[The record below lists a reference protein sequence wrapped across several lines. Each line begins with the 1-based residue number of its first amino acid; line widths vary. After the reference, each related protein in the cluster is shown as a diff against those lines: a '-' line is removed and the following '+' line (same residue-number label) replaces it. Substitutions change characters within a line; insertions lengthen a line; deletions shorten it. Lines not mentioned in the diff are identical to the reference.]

1 MAQSDHHSHLDTEPK
16 LLTPLAAELT
26 EAAFSAVEIAEESLE
41 PQFKTSIRNSLK
53 ASTVDGVFAAI
64 YSGITGGVLVTNFLM
79 DLGASTVQI
88 GLVASI
94 PLAANLMQPLG
105 AYFSERMTSRHWF
118 CLWVYVPA
126 RLLWLILALGVGL
139 LSQGVIDAQMLIDW
153 TLAIALLSYGV
164 GALGSAAW
172 LSWMAVLV
180 PRRLRGRYFG
190 LRNSASNLTSLV
202 AVPLAGTA
210 IASFPGGS
218 VQGFGIA
225 LVLAI
230 LFGLISLMFQNFMA
244 DVNPQ
249 LQQSLAEPDRRIGE
263 QGPLHEAHELSI
275 EIDDIIET
283 SKKEDSKNKIDF
295 WMFLIYYSG
304 WMFAFSLSAPF
315 FNLYMLDNLNLSI
328 SQVTLYS
335 SLMAGA
341 NLMLLTTWGWLA
353 DRFGNSLLLLGGGL
367 VAALTPLL
375 WLFVGTGDLSVWL
388 GLPLLHV
395 IMGGS
400 ISAIELCANNL
411 QIGVSPIK
419 NQSSYLGWISAG
431 AGVSGALGATL
442 GGYLAE
448 HWQIGGL
455 LGLFILS
462 SGCRLVALF
471 PLFFVREHRSL
482 SLGALMQLLVS
493 PNKSRDPEIVS

>member
-1 MAQSDHHSHLDTEPK
+1 MAQPEPLSRLGIK
-16 LLTPLAAELT
+16 QDFENPLAAEIA
-26 EAAFSAVEIAEESLE
+26 AAFPALEKTEESSE
-41 PQFKTSIRNSLK
+41 PPLKTSIRNSLK

-94 PLAANLMQPLG
+94 PLAANLLQPLG

-118 CLWVYVPA
+118 CFWVYIPA
-126 RLLWLILALGVGL
+126 RLLWLVLALGVGL
-139 LSQGVIDAQMLIDW
+139 LSQGMIDTQMLIDW
-153 TLAIALLSYGV
+153 TLVIALLSYGV

-202 AVPLAGTA
+202 AVPLVGMA

-230 LFGLISLMFQNFMA
+230 LFGLVSLTFQNFMA

-249 LQQSLAEPDRRIGE
+249 LQQALAEPDRRIAQPQPE
-263 QGPLHEAHELSI
+263 AAHETFSA
-275 EIDDIIET
+275 IDDVLVEPLREDDK
-283 SKKEDSKNKIDF
+283 SKLDF

-388 GLPLLHV
+388 WLPLLHI

-411 QIGVSPIK
+411 QIGVSPIR
-419 NQSSYLGWISAG
+419 NQSSYLGWIAAG
-431 AGVSGALGATL
+431 AGVSGALGTTL

-462 SGCRLVALF
+462 SGCRLVALV

-482 SLGALMQLLVS
+482 SLHALMQLLVS
-493 PNKSRDPEIVS
+493 PNKSRDPEVVS

>member
-1 MAQSDHHSHLDTEPK
+1 MAQSEPLSPLGTK
-16 LLTPLAAELT
+16 QDFATPLVAEM
-26 EAAFSAVEIAEESLE
+26 AVFPMVEKSKDSSE
-41 PQFKTSIRNSLK
+41 PLLKTSIRNSLR
-53 ASTVDGVFAAI
+53 ASTIDGVFAAI
-64 YSGITGGVLVTNFLM
+64 YSSITGGVLVTNFLM

-94 PLAANLMQPLG
+94 PLAANLLQPLG
-105 AYFSERMTSRHWF
+105 AYFSEQKASRHWY
-118 CLWVYVPA
+118 CLWIYVPA

-153 TLAIALLSYGV
+153 TLAIAVLSYAV

-190 LRNSASNLTSLV
+190 LRNSVSNLTSLV
-202 AVPLAGTA
+202 SVPLAGTA
-210 IASFPGGS
+210 IAIFPGGS

-230 LFGLISLMFQNFMA
+230 LFGLISLLFQNFMA

-249 LQQSLAEPDRRIGE
+249 LQQALAEPDRRIE
-263 QGPLHEAHELSI
+263 KKEPAHEASETI
-275 EIDDIIET
+275 NINNEIKAPEKENSQ
-283 SKKEDSKNKIDF
+283 SKVDF

-353 DRFGNSLLLLGGGL
+353 DRFGNSPLLLGGGL
-367 VAALTPLL
+367 VAAATPLL
-375 WLFVGTGDLSVWL
+375 WLFVGTGNLSAWL
-388 GLPLLHV
+388 WLPLLHI

-411 QIGVSPIK
+411 QIGVSPIQ
-419 NQSSYLGWISAG
+419 NQSSYLGWIAAG

-455 LGLFILS
+455 LGLFIVS
-462 SGCRLVALF
+462 SACRLVALV

-482 SLGALMQLLVS
+482 SLHALMQLLVS

>member
-1 MAQSDHHSHLDTEPK
+1 MAQSEHHSRLDTEQK
-16 LLTPLAAELT
+16 LLTPLAAEIA
-26 EAAFSAVEIAEESLE
+26 EAAFSVVETAKDLSE
-41 PQFKTSIRNSLK
+41 PPLKTSIRNSLK

-94 PLAANLMQPLG
+94 PLAANLLQPLG

-139 LSQGVIDAQMLIDW
+139 LSQGFIDAQMLIDL
-153 TLAIALLSYGV
+153 TLAIAVLSYGV

-202 AVPLAGTA
+202 SVPLAGTA
-210 IASFPGGS
+210 IALFPGGS

-225 LVLAI
+225 LVLAM
-230 LFGLISLMFQNFMA
+230 LFGLISLLFQNFMA

-249 LQQSLAEPDRRIGE
+249 LQQALAEPDRRIGE
-263 QGPLHEAHELSI
+263 QEPVHKPPE
-275 EIDDIIET
+275 EIDDMIET
-283 SKKEDSKNKIDF
+283 STKEDRKRKIDF

-353 DRFGNSLLLLGGGL
+353 DRFGNSLLLLGGGF

-388 GLPLLHV
+388 WLPLLHI
-395 IMGGS
+395 IMGSS

-411 QIGVSPIK
+411 QIGVSPIQ
-419 NQSSYLGWISAG
+419 NQSSYLGWIAAG
-431 AGVSGALGATL
+431 AGVSGALGASL

-455 LGLFILS
+455 LGLFIVS

-482 SLGALMQLLVS
+482 SLHALMQVLVS
-493 PNKSRDPEIVS
+493 PNKSRNPEIVS

>member
-1 MAQSDHHSHLDTEPK
+1 MAQSEPLSRLGIK
-16 LLTPLAAELT
+16 QDFAASLAAE
-26 EAAFSAVEIAEESLE
+26 IAEATLPVVEGIEEASE
-41 PQFKTSIRNSLK
+41 PPLKTSIRNSLK
-53 ASTVDGVFAAI
+53 ASTIDGVFAAI

-94 PLAANLMQPLG
+94 PLAANLLQPLG
-105 AYFSERMTSRHWF
+105 AYFSERMTSRHWYCF
-118 CLWVYVPA
+118 WIYVPA

-139 LSQGVIDAQMLIDW
+139 LSQGIIDAQTLIDW
-153 TLAIALLSYGV
+153 TLIIAVLSYSV

-202 AVPLAGTA
+202 SVPLAGTA
-210 IASFPGGS
+210 IAIFPGGS

-225 LVLAI
+225 LVLAM
-230 LFGLISLMFQNFMA
+230 LFGLVSLLFQNFMA

-249 LQQSLAEPDRRIGE
+249 LQQALAEPDRRIE
-263 QGPLHEAHELSI
+263 KKEPVHEAS
-275 EIDDIIET
+275 ET
-283 SKKEDSKNKIDF
+283 INDGIKALEQEDSMSKIDF

-315 FNLYMLDNLNLSI
+315 FNLYMLDNLDLSI

-341 NLMLLTTWGWLA
+341 NLLLLTTWGWLA

-375 WLFVGTGDLSVWL
+375 WLFAGNGDLSVWL
-388 GLPLLHV
+388 WLPLLHIV
-395 IMGGS
+395 MGGS

-411 QIGVSPIK
+411 QIGVSPIQ
-419 NQSSYLGWISAG
+419 NQSSYLGWIAAG

-455 LGLFILS
+455 LGLFIVS
-462 SGCRLVALF
+462 SGCRLVALI

-482 SLGALMQLLVS
+482 SLHALMQLLVS

>member
-16 LLTPLAAELT
+16 LLAPLAAELT
-26 EAAFSAVEIAEESLE
+26 EAAFSAVEMAKESLE

-94 PLAANLMQPLG
+94 PLAANLLQPLG

-118 CLWVYVPA
+118 CFWVYIPA

-210 IASFPGGS
+210 IAIFPGGS

-225 LVLAI
+225 LVIAI

-249 LQQSLAEPDRRIGE
+249 LQQALAEPDRRIAQPE
-263 QGPLHEAHELSI
+263 PAHETPSA
-275 EIDDIIET
+275 IDDALEEPLREDDK
-283 SKKEDSKNKIDF
+283 SKLDF

-367 VAALTPLL
+367 IAALTPLL
-375 WLFVGTGDLSVWL
+375 WLFVGTGDLSVWVW
-388 GLPLLHV
+388 LPLLHV
-395 IMGGS
+395 VMGGS

-411 QIGVSPIK
+411 QIGVSPIR
-419 NQSSYLGWISAG
+419 NQSSYLGWIAAG

-455 LGLFILS
+455 LGLFIMS
-462 SGCRLVALF
+462 SGCRLVALL
-471 PLFFVREHRSL
+471 PLFFVREHHSL

>member
-1 MAQSDHHSHLDTEPK
+1 MAQSEPLSRLGIK
-16 LLTPLAAELT
+16 QDFAAPLAAE
-26 EAAFSAVEIAEESLE
+26 IAEATLPMVEGMEEASE
-41 PQFKTSIRNSLK
+41 PPLKTSIRNSLK
-53 ASTVDGVFAAI
+53 ASTIDGVFAAI

-94 PLAANLMQPLG
+94 PLAANLLQPLG
-105 AYFSERMTSRHWF
+105 AYFSERMTSRHWYCF
-118 CLWVYVPA
+118 WVYVPA
-126 RLLWLILALGVGL
+126 RLLWLILALGIGL
-139 LSQGVIDAQMLIDW
+139 LSQGLIDTQMLIDW
-153 TLAIALLSYGV
+153 TLAIAVLSYGV

-202 AVPLAGTA
+202 AVPLAGSA
-210 IASFPGGS
+210 IAIFPGGS

-225 LVLAI
+225 LVLSIA
-230 LFGLISLMFQNFMA
+230 FGLISLRFQNFMA

-249 LQQSLAEPDRRIGE
+249 LQQALAEPDRRIEKREPVREASETINDGIKALE
-263 QGPLHEAHELSI
+263 Q
-275 EIDDIIET
+275 
-283 SKKEDSKNKIDF
+283 EDSKSKIDF

-315 FNLYMLDNLNLSI
+315 FNLYMLDNLDLSI

-341 NLMLLTTWGWLA
+341 NLLLLTTWGWLA
-353 DRFGNSLLLLGGGL
+353 DRFGNSILLLGGGL

-375 WLFVGTGDLSVWL
+375 WLFVGNGDLSVWL
-388 GLPLLHV
+388 WLPLLHIV
-395 IMGGS
+395 MGGS

-411 QIGVSPIK
+411 QIGVSPIQ
-419 NQSSYLGWISAG
+419 NQSSYLGWIAAG

-455 LGLFILS
+455 LGLFIVS
-462 SGCRLVALF
+462 SGCRLVALI

-482 SLGALMQLLVS
+482 SLHALMQLLVS

>member
-1 MAQSDHHSHLDTEPK
+1 MAQSDHHSHLETNSN
-16 LLTPLAAELT
+16 LLSPLAVELT
-26 EAAFSAVEIAEESLE
+26 ETTFPAGERVEESSE
-41 PQFKTSIRNSLK
+41 PPFKTSIRNSLK

-79 DLGASTVQI
+79 DLGASTLQI

-94 PLAANLMQPLG
+94 PLAANLLQPLG
-105 AYFSERMTSRHWF
+105 AYFSERMTSRHWY
-118 CLWVYVPA
+118 CLWIYVPA

-139 LSQGVIDAQMLIDW
+139 LSQGVIDTQMLIDW
-153 TLAIALLSYGV
+153 TLAIAILSYGV

-202 AVPLAGTA
+202 AVPLAGSA

-230 LFGLISLMFQNFMA
+230 LFGLISLLFQNFMA

-249 LQQSLAEPDRRIGE
+249 LQQALAEPDQRITKLE
-263 QGPLHEAHELSI
+263 PVHEVSI
-275 EIDDIIET
+275 AIDDVLEEPATEDIK
-283 SKKEDSKNKIDF
+283 SKLDF

-375 WLFVGTGDLSVWL
+375 WLFVGTGALSVWVW
-388 GLPLLHV
+388 LPLLHIV
-395 IMGGS
+395 MGGS

-431 AGVSGALGATL
+431 AGVSGALGASL

-455 LGLFILS
+455 LGLFIVS

-493 PNKSRDPEIVS
+493 PSKLRDSEIVS

>member
-1 MAQSDHHSHLDTEPK
+1 MAQFEPLSRLGVK
-16 LLTPLAAELT
+16 QDFATPLAAEIVEGALPVA
-26 EAAFSAVEIAEESLE
+26 EKAAECSE
-41 PQFKTSIRNSLK
+41 PQLKTSIRNSLK

-64 YSGITGGVLVTNFLM
+64 YSSITGGVLVTNFLM
-79 DLGASTVQI
+79 DLNASTVQI

-94 PLAANLMQPLG
+94 PLAANLLQPLG
-105 AYFSERMTSRHWF
+105 AYFSEQMTSRHWY

-139 LSQGVIDAQMLIDW
+139 LSQGVIDAQMLIAW
-153 TLAIALLSYGV
+153 TLMIAILSYGV

-210 IASFPGGS
+210 IARFPGGS
-218 VQGFGIA
+218 VQGFGLT

-230 LFGLISLMFQNFMA
+230 VFGLISLLFQNFMA

-249 LQQSLAEPDRRIGE
+249 LQQALAEPDQRITKVE
-263 QGPLHEAHELSI
+263 PVHEASI
-275 EIDDIIET
+275 AIEDVLEEPV
-283 SKKEDSKNKIDF
+283 KEDIKSKLDF

-367 VAALTPLL
+367 IAALTPLL
-375 WLFVGTGDLSVWL
+375 WLFVGTGDLSVWVW
-388 GLPLLHV
+388 LPLLHV

-411 QIGVSPIK
+411 QIGVSPIR
-419 NQSSYLGWISAG
+419 NQSSYLGWIAAG
-431 AGVSGALGATL
+431 SGVSGAVGATL

-462 SGCRLVALF
+462 SGCRLAALF

>member
-1 MAQSDHHSHLDTEPK
+1 MAQSEPLSRLGIK
-16 LLTPLAAELT
+16 QDFAAPLAAE
-26 EAAFSAVEIAEESLE
+26 IAEATLPMVEGMEEASEL
-41 PQFKTSIRNSLK
+41 PLKASIRNSLK

-94 PLAANLMQPLG
+94 PLAANLLQPLG
-105 AYFSERMTSRHWF
+105 AYFSERMTSRHWYCF
-118 CLWVYVPA
+118 WIYVPA
-126 RLLWLILALGVGL
+126 RLLWLVLALGIGL

-153 TLAIALLSYGV
+153 TLAIAVLSYGV

-180 PRRLRGRYFG
+180 PRRLRGRYFS

-202 AVPLAGTA
+202 SVPLAGTA
-210 IASFPGGS
+210 IAIFPGGS

-225 LVLAI
+225 LVLAM
-230 LFGLISLMFQNFMA
+230 LFGLVSLLFQNFMA

-249 LQQSLAEPDRRIGE
+249 LQQALAEPDRRIE
-263 QGPLHEAHELSI
+263 KREPAH
-275 EIDDIIET
+275 DT
-283 SKKEDSKNKIDF
+283 SKAIQAAIEAPGKEDSKSKIDF

-341 NLMLLTTWGWLA
+341 NLALLTTWGWLA

-375 WLFVGTGDLSVWL
+375 WLFVSTGDLSVWL
-388 GLPLLHV
+388 WLPLLHI

-411 QIGVSPIK
+411 QIGVSPIQ
-419 NQSSYLGWISAG
+419 NQSSYLGWLAAG

-455 LGLFILS
+455 LGLFIVS
-462 SGCRLVALF
+462 SVCRLVALV

-482 SLGALMQLLVS
+482 SLHALMQLLVS
-493 PNKSRDPEIVS
+493 PNKSRNPEIVS

>member
-1 MAQSDHHSHLDTEPK
+1 MAQSDRHSRLVAEQE
-16 LLTPLAAELT
+16 LLNPHAAESAEVALSVAAA
-26 EAAFSAVEIAEESLE
+26 EAESSGPEL
-41 PQFKTSIRNSLK
+41 KTSIRHSLK
-53 ASTVDGVFAAI
+53 ASTVDGVFAAV
-64 YSGITGGVLVTNFLM
+64 YSSITGGVLVTNFLM

-105 AYFSERMTSRHWF
+105 AYFSERMTSRHWY
-118 CLWVYVPA
+118 CLWIYVPA
-126 RLLWLILALGVGL
+126 RLLWVILALGVGL
-139 LSQGVIDAQMLIDW
+139 LGQGIIDAQMLIDW
-153 TLAIALLSYGV
+153 TLAIAILSYGV

-202 AVPLAGTA
+202 SVPLAGTA
-210 IASFPGGS
+210 IAIFPGGS

-230 LFGLISLMFQNFMA
+230 VFGLVSLVFQNFMA

-249 LQQSLAEPDRRIGE
+249 IQQALAEPDRRIE
-263 QGPLHEAHELSI
+263 KHEPVHEPSAAL
-275 EIDDIIET
+275 DDAIAVAP
-283 SKKEDSKNKIDF
+283 KADSESKIDF

-353 DRFGNSLLLLGGGL
+353 DRFGNSILLLGGGL

-375 WLFVGTGDLSVWL
+375 WLFVGTGDLSTWL
-388 GLPLLHV
+388 WLPLLHV

-411 QIGVSPIK
+411 QIGVSPIH
-419 NQSSYLGWISAG
+419 NQSSYLGWIAAG
-431 AGVSGALGATL
+431 SGITGALGATL

-455 LGLFILS
+455 LGLFIVS
-462 SGCRLVALF
+462 SGCRLVALV

-482 SLGALMQLLVS
+482 SLGALMQVLVS

>member
-1 MAQSDHHSHLDTEPK
+1 
-16 LLTPLAAELT
+16 
-26 EAAFSAVEIAEESLE
+26 
-41 PQFKTSIRNSLK
+41 
-53 ASTVDGVFAAI
+53 
-64 YSGITGGVLVTNFLM
+64 
-79 DLGASTVQI
+79 
-88 GLVASI
+88 
-94 PLAANLMQPLG
+94 
-105 AYFSERMTSRHWF
+105 
-118 CLWVYVPA
+118 
-126 RLLWLILALGVGL
+126 
-139 LSQGVIDAQMLIDW
+139 
-153 TLAIALLSYGV
+153 
-164 GALGSAAW
+164 
-172 LSWMAVLV
+172 MAVLV

-249 LQQSLAEPDRRIGE
+249 LQQALAEPDRRIGE

>member
-1 MAQSDHHSHLDTEPK
+1 MAQSEDQSRLGTEQQ
-16 LLTPLAAELT
+16 LLNLHAAESS
-26 EAAFSAVEIAEESLE
+26 EVVRSVAVEEKKSSE
-41 PQFKTSIRNSLK
+41 PQLKISIRNSLK
-53 ASTVDGVFAAI
+53 ASTVDGVFAAL
-64 YSGITGGVLVTNFLM
+64 YTGMTGGVLVTNFLM

-88 GLVASI
+88 GLIASI
-94 PLAANLMQPLG
+94 PLAANLIQPLG
-105 AYFSERMTSRHWF
+105 AYFSEQVNSRHWY
-118 CLWVYVPA
+118 CLWIYVPA
-126 RLLWLILALGVGL
+126 RLLWLILALGIGL
-139 LSQGVIDAQMLIDW
+139 LSRGAIDAPMLIDW
-153 TLAIALLSYGV
+153 TLAIAFLSYGV

-202 AVPLAGTA
+202 SVPLAGTA
-210 IASFPGGS
+210 IAHFPGGS

-230 LFGLISLMFQNFMA
+230 LFGLISLMFQTFMA
-244 DVNPQ
+244 DVNPH
-249 LQQSLAEPDRRIGE
+249 LQQALAEPDRRIE
-263 QGPLHEAHELSI
+263 KQESDHKTFDAIDAI
-275 EIDDIIET
+275 EET
-283 SKKEDSKNKIDF
+283 QKEDDKAKMDF

-341 NLMLLTTWGWLA
+341 NLMMLTTWGWLA
-353 DRFGNSLLLLGGGL
+353 DRFGNRLLLLGGGF

-375 WLFVGTGDLSVWL
+375 WLFVGTDSLSVWVW
-388 GLPLLHV
+388 LPLLHA
-395 IMGGS
+395 IMGS
-400 ISAIELCANNL
+400 SASAIELCTNNL
-411 QIGVSPIK
+411 QIGVSPIR
-419 NQSSYLGWISAG
+419 NQSSYLGWIAAG
-431 AGVSGALGATL
+431 AGVSGASGATL

-455 LGLFILS
+455 LGLFIGS
-462 SGCRLVALF
+462 SACRLVALV

-482 SLGALMQLLVS
+482 SLGALMQLLAS
-493 PNKSRDPEIVS
+493 PNKSRNPEIVS

>member
-1 MAQSDHHSHLDTEPK
+1 MAQSEPLSRLGIK
-16 LLTPLAAELT
+16 QDFTTPLAAKVAEVALPML
-26 EAAFSAVEIAEESLE
+26 ERAEEASE
-41 PQFKTSIRNSLK
+41 PLLKTSIRHSLR
-53 ASTVDGVFAAI
+53 ASTIDGVFAAI

-105 AYFSERMTSRHWF
+105 AYFSERMTSRHWYCF
-118 CLWVYVPA
+118 WIYVPA

-139 LSQGVIDAQMLIDW
+139 LSQGVIDARMLIDC
-153 TLAIALLSYGV
+153 TLAIAMLSNGV

-202 AVPLAGTA
+202 SVPLAGTA
-210 IASFPGGS
+210 IAIFPGGS

-225 LVLAI
+225 LVLAM
-230 LFGLISLMFQNFMA
+230 LFGLISLLFQNFMA

-249 LQQSLAEPDRRIGE
+249 LQQALAEPDRRIE
-263 QGPLHEAHELSI
+263 KKEPAHETS
-275 EIDDIIET
+275 ETIDNRNKAPE
-283 SKKEDSKNKIDF
+283 KEDSKSKIDF

-341 NLMLLTTWGWLA
+341 NLLLLTTWGWLA

-375 WLFVGTGDLSVWL
+375 WLLVGTGNLSVWL
-388 GLPLLHV
+388 WLPLLHIV
-395 IMGGS
+395 MGGS

-411 QIGVSPIK
+411 QIGVSPIQ
-419 NQSSYLGWISAG
+419 NQSSYLGWIAAG

-455 LGLFILS
+455 LGLFIVS
-462 SGCRLVALF
+462 SGCRLVALI

-482 SLGALMQLLVS
+482 SLHALMQLLVS

>member
-1 MAQSDHHSHLDTEPK
+1 MAQSEPLSPVGIQK
-16 LLTPLAAELT
+16 DFATPLVAEM
-26 EAAFSAVEIAEESLE
+26 AAFPMLE
-41 PQFKTSIRNSLK
+41 KAKDASEPPLKTSIRNSLR

-64 YSGITGGVLVTNFLM
+64 YSSVTGGVLVTNFLM

-94 PLAANLMQPLG
+94 PLAANLLQPLG
-105 AYFSERMTSRHWF
+105 AYFSEQLASRHWY
-118 CLWVYVPA
+118 CLWIYVPA
-126 RLLWLILALGVGL
+126 RLLWLILALGIGL
-139 LSQGVIDAQMLIDW
+139 LSQGFIDAQMLIDW
-153 TLAIALLSYGV
+153 TLVIAVLSYGV

-190 LRNSASNLTSLV
+190 LRNSAANLTSLV
-202 AVPLAGTA
+202 SVPLAGTVIA
-210 IASFPGGS
+210 IFPGS
-218 VQGFGIA
+218 PVQGFGIA

-244 DVNPQ
+244 DVNPK
-249 LQQSLAEPDRRIGE
+249 LQQVLAEPDRRIVK
-263 QGPLHEAHELSI
+263 QDLAHETSETI
-275 EIDDIIET
+275 NEEIKAPEKGDHT
-283 SKKEDSKNKIDF
+283 SKIDF

-367 VAALTPLL
+367 VAAVTPLL
-375 WLFVGTGDLSVWL
+375 WLVVGTGNLSAWL
-388 GLPLLHV
+388 WLPLLHI

-411 QIGVSPIK
+411 QIGVSPIR
-419 NQSSYLGWISAG
+419 NQSSYLGWIAAG

-455 LGLFILS
+455 LGLFIVS
-462 SGCRLVALF
+462 SACRLVALV